1 MVLTDHQ
8 FFSDSIV
15 FSAFDQSHFYAVF
28 TSVLLL
34 VSVLVVAKRLDYR
47 QNILVCRGL
56 SLLLCATVMLWSLV
70 HVKFGRFSAIESL
83 PLSICNLFALIAP
96 LLFWIPNQKRF
107 EVIYYFVFSGT
118 LQAIITPD
126 PSSGYPSYSFFKYW
140 IVHCGLI
147 IIVIHYLVAFKLYP
161 SVQGIWRAFLWLN
174 LYLLCVFPIN
184 WLLDANYFYLMHKP
198 EVPSLLDFFGPWPIY
213 LIVSEILAMLFF
225 ALSYIP
231 SLVARKLAG
240 KQVIISGENETIEL
254 HCVQRR
260 KN

>member
-1 MVLTDHQ
+1 MLIDHQ

-15 FSAFDQSHFYAVF
+15 FSPFNQSHFYAVF

-34 VSVLVVAKRLDYR
+34 VSVVVVAKRLDYR
-47 QNILVCRGL
+47 QNLLVCRSL

-70 HVKFGRFSAIESL
+70 HVKFGRFSAVESL
-83 PLSICNLFALIAP
+83 PLSICNLFSLIAP

-147 IIVIHYLVAFKLYP
+147 IIVTHYLVAFKLYP

-174 LYLLCVFPIN
+174 LYLLCVFPVN

-213 LIVSEILAMLFF
+213 LIVTEVLVMLFF
-225 ALSYIP
+225 AVSYLPIFA
-231 SLVARKLAG
+231 ARKLAS
-240 KQVIISGENETIEL
+240 KQGTIGAKVETTHP
-254 HCVQRR
+254 HCKKRR